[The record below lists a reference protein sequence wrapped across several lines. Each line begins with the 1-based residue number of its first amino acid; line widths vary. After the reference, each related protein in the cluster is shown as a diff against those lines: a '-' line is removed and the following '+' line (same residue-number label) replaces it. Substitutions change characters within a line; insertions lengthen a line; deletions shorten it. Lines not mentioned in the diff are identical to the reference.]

1 MKKIL
6 FRSLAAC
13 LLLFGVA
20 ACAEPDPLPDPDI
33 PDNPSDNPGGGDL
46 DDNDDKDDPDEP
58 EIDEFEIITENNG
71 LSIEKET
78 FEFTNAKEGD
88 TYLSPYEITAYTDN
102 TWSWVTG
109 LREED
114 TKIVSQNQSVI
125 PDSALSISIIDN
137 SDLVGSSGSNEIEQ
151 IKIEID
157 RKLINPGSTKIKLNV
172 HPLNGSSSVTKLTTL
187 CFNAVVHE
195 YGTIAIETYNLD
207 FALDLSGLD
216 EIIADVNKPESAT
229 FTISDMDGETFYGYN
244 YDSLYQV
251 DIPLDNIPEEITFS
265 EFKFAKDHQYYVQIF
280 IEAEDYK
287 DRNWI
292 KIKEKRSSS
301 DYKFEDENLN
311 SILTLSDDATVE
323 AELGDVITYNDI
335 V

>member
-1 MKKIL
+1 M
-6 FRSLAAC
+6 
-13 LLLFGVA
+13 
-20 ACAEPDPLPDPDI
+20 
-33 PDNPSDNPGGGDL
+33 
-46 DDNDDKDDPDEP
+46 
-58 EIDEFEIITENNG
+58 
-71 LSIEKET
+71 
-78 FEFTNAKEGD
+78 
-88 TYLSPYEITAYTDN
+88 
-102 TWSWVTG
+102 
-109 LREED
+109 
-114 TKIVSQNQSVI
+114 
-125 PDSALSISIIDN
+125 SISIVEN

-157 RKLINPGSTKIKLNV
+157 RSLINPGSTKVKLNV

-195 YGTIAIETYNLD
+195 YGTIAIDTYNLD
-207 FALDLSGLD
+207 FTLDLSGLD
-216 EIIADVNKPESAT
+216 EILTDVNNPESAT

-251 DIPLDNIPEEITFS
+251 DIPLDNIPQEISFS
-265 EFKFAKDHQYYVQIF
+265 DFKFAKDHKYYVQIF

-292 KIKEKRSSS
+292 KIKEKRLSN

-311 SILTLSDDATVE
+311 AILTLSDDAIIE

>member
-20 ACAEPDPLPDPDI
+20 ACAEPDPLPDLDI
-33 PDNPSDNPGGGDL
+33 PDNPSDHPGGGDL
-46 DDNDDKDDPDEP
+46 DDNDDKDDLDEAV
-58 EIDEFEIITENNG
+58 IDEFEIITEDNG
-71 LSIEKET
+71 LSLEKDT

-88 TYLSPYEITAYTDN
+88 TYLSYEITAYTDN
-102 TWSWVTG
+102 TWSRVTG
-109 LREED
+109 LRDEE
-114 TKIVSQNQSVI
+114 TKIVSENQSVI
-125 PDSALSISIIDN
+125 PDSALSISIVDN

-157 RKLINPGSTKIKLNV
+157 RSLINPGSTKVKLNV
-172 HPLNGSSSVTKLTTL
+172 HPLNGSSSVAKLTTL

-207 FALDLSGLD
+207 FTLDLSGLD
-216 EIIADVNKPESAT
+216 EIIADVNNPESAT

-251 DIPLDNIPEEITFS
+251 DIPLDNIPEEISFS
-265 EFKFAKDHQYYVQIF
+265 EFKFAKDHKYNVQIF

-301 DYKFEDENLN
+301 DYKFVDEDLN
-311 SILTLSDDATVE
+311 TILTLSDDAIIE

>member
-1 MKKIL
+1 M
-6 FRSLAAC
+6 
-13 LLLFGVA
+13 
-20 ACAEPDPLPDPDI
+20 
-33 PDNPSDNPGGGDL
+33 
-46 DDNDDKDDPDEP
+46 
-58 EIDEFEIITENNG
+58 
-71 LSIEKET
+71 
-78 FEFTNAKEGD
+78 
-88 TYLSPYEITAYTDN
+88 
-102 TWSWVTG
+102 
-109 LREED
+109 
-114 TKIVSQNQSVI
+114 
-125 PDSALSISIIDN
+125 
-137 SDLVGSSGSNEIEQ
+137 VGSSGSNEIEQ
-151 IKIEID
+151 IKIKID

-207 FALDLSGLD
+207 FTLDLSGLD
-216 EIIADVNKPESAT
+216 EIIADVNNPESAT
-229 FTISDMDGETFYGYN
+229 FTISDVDGEAFYGYN
-244 YDSLYQV
+244 YDSLYQI

-301 DYKFEDENLN
+301 DYKIEDEDLN